1 MAEQTVDTILVKIK
15 ADMSQ
20 LRKELNKTNQMV
32 GKSVQNQKKSFA
44 VLGTSFKTLVTG
56 AVAIASVQA
65 GRSLIGVAS
74 DAQEM
79 RDKAKVVFGN
89 FHKDFQ
95 DFAKTTAE
103 ATGRSAV
110 DIEAMGASI
119 QDLFVPLGFT
129 REAGTEL
136 SKTLSQLAID
146 VGSFNN
152 EQDTSVMRAFQS
164 ALIGNHETV
173 RRFGVVIDQATLKEE
188 LFSMGITKNIDQV
201 DAKTKVLARM
211 NLLLAGTSDAQGN
224 AVDTAG
230 SFANQTNAL
239 RGAIKDLSVEVGTEL
254 LPVATTLVTFI
265 RTDIV
270 PALRLFAETVGLAEE
285 SLEDKL
291 TEQIG
296 ETIGHIERLEK
307 SMQFFSKLPG
317 GSFISNLLGDSDEML
332 EHQLLLQD
340 LVKQLEDLKKVNE
353 EVSQVNTEVAETTK
367 KKTQEQEQFF
377 TALNEEIASLQRLLD
392 AQRLGE
398 EQLEVEIALQERLQI
413 IKEQGLELG
422 SLEANILD
430 ELLQKRQ
437 ELNKVMEQ
445 EADAEEELNDKRKQ
459 ASDTVDRFKTQQERL
474 TEEIQKFKDL
484 LEEVGI
490 ETVPGAEETLRRME
504 EELEKLNPVV
514 KILEE
519 NFERAFDSIA
529 QAIADSMTEGKDAME
544 SFRDIARNILNS
556 LIRDFIRF
564 QMEAIKVRIP
574 DTGGGGSLLSS
585 ILGGIGGLFGGGG
598 SSPASVG
605 GSFAGNAS
613 QINVGGGA
621 FNTAGGGM
629 VFRAGG
635 GSISRGMPTV
645 VGERGAELFVPNTSG
660 RIVNN
665 ANMKGMGGG
674 TTVINQNINV
684 ETGVAQ
690 TVRAEMLNLL
700 PQFKAETIGAVAES
714 RLRGGEFASAFSGGK

>member
-1 MAEQTVDTILVKIK
+1 MFGLV
-15 ADMSQ
+15 
-20 LRKELNKTNQMV
+20 
-32 GKSVQNQKKSFA
+32 
-44 VLGTSFKTLVTG
+44 
-56 AVAIASVQA
+56 
-65 GRSLIGVAS
+65 
-74 DAQEM
+74 
-79 RDKAKVVFGN
+79 
-89 FHKDFQ
+89 
-95 DFAKTTAE
+95 
-103 ATGRSAV
+103 
-110 DIEAMGASI
+110 
-119 QDLFVPLGFT
+119 
-129 REAGTEL
+129 
-136 SKTLSQLAID
+136 
-146 VGSFNN
+146 
-152 EQDTSVMRAFQS
+152 
-164 ALIGNHETV
+164 
-173 RRFGVVIDQATLKEE
+173 
-188 LFSMGITKNIDQV
+188 
-201 DAKTKVLARM
+201 
-211 NLLLAGTSDAQGN
+211 
-224 AVDTAG
+224 
-230 SFANQTNAL
+230 
-239 RGAIKDLSVEVGTEL
+239 
-254 LPVATTLVTFI
+254 
-265 RTDIV
+265 
-270 PALRLFAETVGLAEE
+270 EE

-291 TEQIG
+291 TEQIE
-296 ETIGHIERLEK
+296 ETIGNLGRLEK
-307 SMQFFSKLPG
+307 SMKFFSKIPG
-317 GSFISNLLGDSDEML
+317 GSVISNFLGDSDKMIE
-332 EHQLLLQD
+332 QQKLLQD
-340 LVKQLEDLKKVNE
+340 LVKQLEDLKSVNE
-353 EVSQVNTEVAETTK
+353 EVSQVNNQVAETTK

-504 EELEKLNPVV
+504 EELAGLNPVV

-544 SFRDIARNILNS
+544 SFRDIARNVLNS

-564 QMEAIKVRIP
+564 QMEVIKNRIP
-574 DTGGGGSLLSS
+574 HTSGGGSFIGD
-585 ILGGIGGLFGGGG
+585 ILGGLGGLFGGGEQAG
-598 SSPASVG
+598 ITSSGGVSGNFGAFDTSGVAPHLVG
-605 GSFAGNAS
+605 G
-613 QINVGGGA
+613 
-621 FNTAGGGM
+621 
-629 VFRAGG
+629 FRAGG
-635 GSISRGMPTV
+635 GSVSRGMPTV
-645 VGERGAELFVPNTSG
+645 VGERGAELFVPNSSG

-665 ANMKGMGGG
+665 ANMRGMGGG